1 MANEILVLSVAHT
14 YSFLEN
20 NKPATVEIH
29 RRFKIRYQEQKCM
42 LDLDKFITI
51 NSKSRQMQ

>member
-1 MANEILVLSVAHT
+1 MANDILVLSVAHT

-29 RRFKIRYQEQKCM
+29 RRFKINKY
-42 LDLDKFITI
+42 
-51 NSKSRQMQ
+51 